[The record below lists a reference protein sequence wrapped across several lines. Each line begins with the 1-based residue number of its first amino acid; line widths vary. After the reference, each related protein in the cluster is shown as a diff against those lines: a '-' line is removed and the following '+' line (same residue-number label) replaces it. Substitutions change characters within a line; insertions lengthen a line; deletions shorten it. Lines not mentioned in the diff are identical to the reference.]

1 MNIDRNFQDNLMN
14 RKSFLQN
21 SLIIGGTTLLP
32 TNSIFAAS
40 VAEGNIEKLV
50 DEDGNFIQPTLPYAE
65 NFLEPYM
72 DAETI
77 NLHYTFHHG
86 GAVKAANNDMKKIT
100 DALDT
105 NNLDTIDFW
114 TKKLAFHFSSHV
126 LHSIFWTN
134 LTNRQTS
141 PTGALLKRIEKNF
154 GSYDKLKTYIAS
166 TSKNVDGNGWGIL
179 GYQPYSDS
187 LVVLQCENHEKLTQ
201 WGVIP
206 LLVIDV
212 WEHAYY
218 LKYKNKRPEFV
229 DALFNIINWDNAA
242 LRLDNGLKLT
252 K

>member
-1 MNIDRNFQDNLMN
+1 MDRKEFF
-14 RKSFLQN
+14 KN
-21 SLIIGGTTLLP
+21 SLIIGGATMLP
-32 TNSIFAAS
+32 TNSLMAAS
-40 VAEGNIEKLV
+40 ISDEGIDKLINN
-50 DEDGNFIQPTLPYAE
+50 DGNFIQQALPYAE

-72 DAETI
+72 DAETMH
-77 NLHYTFHHG
+77 LHYTFHHG
-86 GAVKAANNDMKKIT
+86 GAVKAANNDLKKIKE
-100 DALDT
+100 ALDS

-114 TKKLAFHFSSHV
+114 TKKLSFHFSSHV

-134 LTNRQTS
+134 LTNKKTS
-141 PTGALLKRIEKNF
+141 PSGELLTRIEKSF
-154 GSYDKLKTYIAS
+154 GSYDKLKTYIAT

-179 GYQPYSDS
+179 GYQPYTDS
-187 LVVLQCENHEKLTQ
+187 LTVLQCENHEKLTQ

-218 LKYKNKRPEFV
+218 LKYRNKRTDFV

-242 LRLDNGLKLT
+242 LRLDNALKLT